1 MLYSL
6 FSDTI
11 LKDVRDEFP
20 WVLLTS
26 VEHMKVYFAKVSL
39 IKVYIIKYMN
49 SLLGTVVDNHLI
61 KKVTLSLRGVN
72 TQNHTSLWTVPV
84 TNCFTWNC
92 FTFKTRIKSDSQKF
106 DYFVSV
112 NLSNLSTIGI
122 KFLPTYTLS
131 YLWDIP
137 PELYSKEEKIE
148 RLKRYLSKRKRVIHS
163 SINNVKSL
171 QSK

>member
-1 MLYSL
+1 
-6 FSDTI
+6 
-11 LKDVRDEFP
+11 
-20 WVLLTS
+20 
-26 VEHMKVYFAKVSL
+26 
-39 IKVYIIKYMN
+39 MN
-49 SLLGTVVDNHLI
+49 LLLGTVVDNHLI

-84 TNCFTWNC
+84 TNC

-131 YLWDIP
+131 YL
-137 PELYSKEEKIE
+137 
-148 RLKRYLSKRKRVIHS
+148 
-163 SINNVKSL
+163 
-171 QSK
+171 